1 MLNLDTIGSP
11 QLVMLEGEGPIVME
25 DYPDPAFRDRVS
37 DAAERVGVML
47 KRGAR
52 ASSST
57 DSVLMARAGYSVT
70 TLVSFDHAKQ
80 LSNYHQMT
88 DTAENLDYGTVAD
101 ALEVTLAVAADLR
114 R

>member
-1 MLNLDTIGSP
+1 MLTGGFQTRRSSSVNPS
-11 QLVMLEGEGPIVME
+11 
-25 DYPDPAFRDRVS
+25 
-37 DAAERVGVML
+37 
-47 KRGAR
+47 AR